1 MEEHPQKHPLEKF
14 SWLKVP
20 VLIVGM
26 NLSRECVNDLIF
38 SGIFS
43 EVLDKFAKTIMRV
56 GRAIFVPYHTRY
68 SNKSAKIWTGLLW
81 YLS

>member
-20 VLIVGM
+20 VLIAGM
-26 NLSRECVNDLIF
+26 NLSGECVNDLIF

-43 EVLDKFAKTIMRV
+43 EVLDKF
-56 GRAIFVPYHTRY
+56 
-68 SNKSAKIWTGLLW
+68 SNI
-81 YLS
+81 

>member
-20 VLIVGM
+20 VLIIGM
-26 NLSRECVNDLIF
+26 NLSGECVNHLIF

-43 EVLDKFAKTIMRV
+43 EVLDKFANI
-56 GRAIFVPYHTRY
+56 
-68 SNKSAKIWTGLLW
+68 
-81 YLS
+81 